1 LAAQSIT
8 SLLTLHSAN
17 MQITKEFLEAEISDL
32 QNEVRKAEIFLLQAQ
47 ATISAYQ
54 MLIRRLDAPEVV
66 ETTETGEH
74 NG

>member
-1 LAAQSIT
+1 
-8 SLLTLHSAN
+8 
-17 MQITKEFLEAEISDL
+17 MQITKEFLEAEIVDL
-32 QNEVRKAEIFLLQAQ
+32 QTEIRKAEIFLTQAQ